1 MFARRDGR
9 ALWALAIAAA
19 MLLSLTLAV
28 DDAQAQSSQKRGVM
42 DRLKS
47 QQAQEQAQ
55 DQAASKEPPKTLVLT
70 PPSVTKHS
78 ITVNGK
84 KIDYTATVGYVD
96 MKDQYGKV
104 LAHMFYTAYVKDGE
118 DALKRPL
125 TFAFNGGP
133 GSSSIYLHMLTLGPR
148 RAKLTP
154 EGNTLGP
161 PPEIVDND
169 YTWLE
174 FTDVVMIDPISTG
187 YSRAEA
193 GVDLGIYHGVYED
206 AESIANFIRLYLQQ
220 NDRWLSPIF
229 IAGESYGGVRGP
241 VLAEELQNNR
251 EVCLNVNGL
260 IFISPAFDMQA
271 LFTDDSNP
279 IAIALY
285 MPTYATTAYYHKKLA
300 PELQSMDFQAFV
312 DEVREWA
319 LTEFYIALMR
329 GDRLS
334 DEDMKPI
341 AEKMARYCGLSL
353 EYVMLQRMRID
364 SYEFREELLR
374 TEGKSLDRLDARW
387 ETGAYELTT
396 TLSPVLHH
404 YLKAELG
411 YDTDNPYSV
420 SATNLRNWNMGMM
433 GMALSVMPNL
443 SRVMHNNRQ
452 MKVLVTMG
460 YYDYAC
466 PYFTI
471 DYAIDQLGLKPELRD
486 NVIRRYYQ
494 TGHMVYTPLDEL
506 ARFTKDVKEFILM
519 VSER

>member
-9 ALWALAIAAA
+9 ALWALAVAAA
-19 MLLSLTLAV
+19 LLLSLAFAV
-28 DDAQAQSSQKRGVM
+28 DDAQAQSSQQRRM
-42 DRLKS
+42 LERMM
-47 QQAQEQAQ
+47 QQQQ
-55 DQAASKEPPKTLVLT
+55 DQAQAAGKEPPKPLELT

-104 LAHMFYTAYVKDGE
+104 LSHMFYTAYVKDGE

-161 PPEIVDND
+161 PPEIVDNE

-174 FTDVVMIDPISTG
+174 FTDIVMIDPISTG

-193 GVDLGIYHGVYED
+193 GVDLSQYLGVYED
-206 AESIANFIRLYLQQ
+206 AESIANFVRLYLQQ
-220 NDRWLSPIF
+220 NDRWLSPLF

-241 VLAEELQNNR
+241 VLAEELQSNNDI
-251 EVCLNVNGL
+251 CLNVNGL

-279 IAIALY
+279 FAIALY

-319 LTEFYIALMR
+319 MTEFYIALMR
-329 GDRLS
+329 GDSLS
-334 DEDMKPI
+334 DEGHE
-341 AEKMARYCGLSL
+341 A
-353 EYVMLQRMRID
+353 
-364 SYEFREELLR
+364 
-374 TEGKSLDRLDARW
+374 DR
-387 ETGAYELTT
+387 
-396 TLSPVLHH
+396 
-404 YLKAELG
+404 
-411 YDTDNPYSV
+411 
-420 SATNLRNWNMGMM
+420 
-433 GMALSVMPNL
+433 
-443 SRVMHNNRQ
+443 
-452 MKVLVTMG
+452 
-460 YYDYAC
+460 
-466 PYFTI
+466 
-471 DYAIDQLGLKPELRD
+471 
-486 NVIRRYYQ
+486 
-494 TGHMVYTPLDEL
+494 
-506 ARFTKDVKEFILM
+506 
-519 VSER
+519 